1 MAVSKKE
8 LTQEIATIA
17 RDTTRFAFGGV
28 MENLDDTLKTRG
40 GSKGL
45 KIYDELERDCHA
57 YAVLQKRKLAVIA
70 RDWEVL
76 PASDSALDTRAADLV
91 RRQLAGMGFD
101 KLSAALLDATLK
113 GYAVGEVMWAA
124 RGNEL
129 VAAELRPR
137 DQRRFVFGSGQA
149 ELRLLTRE
157 SGMLGIELPE
167 RKFIVHQF
175 GAKDGSPY
183 GLGLGHKLFWPVFF
197 KRQDIAFWLT
207 FADKF
212 GSPTALGKYPANT
225 GLPEQKKLLDALS
238 AIAQDAGV
246 IVPEGMVIELLEA
259 ARSGSVDTYEK
270 LARYMDE
277 QISECVLGETMTTT
291 GSSGGGGMGSNQ
303 AGVQNEVRIELSKA
317 DADLLSDTLNATLV
331 RWMVDLNLPGAGY
344 PTVWRKFEQAED
356 LDRRSQVDERLH
368 NMGYEPE
375 SVEQINTTYGG
386 KWRRVARPANP
397 PYPPLTKGGGGGFS
411 FNESADS
418 IPTPDLMSEQLA
430 VDASALWE
438 TILRMVREKVDNAD
452 SLEALRDDLLA
463 AFGELPVE
471 SLAAVM
477 ETAFAA
483 ADLAGRFEVE
493 QEQK

>member
-1 MAVSKKE
+1 MATPKTATE
-8 LTQEIATIA
+8 LTQEIATIQ
-17 RDTTRFAFGGV
+17 RDITRFAFGGV

-40 GSKGL
+40 GAKGL

-57 YAVLQKRKLAVIA
+57 YAVLQKRKLAVIS

-91 RRQLAGMGFD
+91 RAQLAGLGFD

-113 GYAVGEVMWAA
+113 GYAVGEVMWAV

-129 VAAELRPR
+129 VAAEMRPR
-137 DQRRFVFGSGQA
+137 EQRRFVFGAQA
-149 ELRLLTRE
+149 ELKLLTRE
-157 SGMLGIELPE
+157 SGMLGEAVPE

-197 KRQDIAFWLT
+197 KRKDIAFWLT

-212 GSPTALGKYPANT
+212 GSPTALGKYPSGA
-225 GLPEQKKLLDALS
+225 GAPEQKKLLDALS

-291 GSSGGGGMGSNQ
+291 GSSGGGGLGSNQ

-331 RWMVDLNLPGAGY
+331 RWMVDLNLSGAGY
-344 PTVWRKFEQAED
+344 PTVWRIFKE
-356 LDRRSQVDERLH
+356 
-368 NMGYEPE
+368 
-375 SVEQINTTYGG
+375 
-386 KWRRVARPANP
+386 
-397 PYPPLTKGGGGGFS
+397 
-411 FNESADS
+411 
-418 IPTPDLMSEQLA
+418 
-430 VDASALWE
+430 
-438 TILRMVREKVDNAD
+438 
-452 SLEALRDDLLA
+452 
-463 AFGELPVE
+463 
-471 SLAAVM
+471 
-477 ETAFAA
+477 
-483 ADLAGRFEVE
+483 
-493 QEQK
+493 